1 MKIQLGINKSETN
14 HTLYPKV
21 RKLAFNILMG
31 NYPKLGSRCVK
42 YIKYRKQFIILMLS
56 NPEGNK
62 CISYKKY
69 CELFNII
76 RHVYL
81 FDTFINKVKNFKKN
95 VTVLEDVF

>member
-1 MKIQLGINKSETN
+1 
-14 HTLYPKV
+14 
-21 RKLAFNILMG
+21 
-31 NYPKLGSRCVK
+31 
-42 YIKYRKQFIILMLS
+42 MLS